1 MKQTLQDTVNRQI
14 ASWTVLYQKLHNY
27 HWFVKG
33 QQFFTLHEKF
43 EEYYGEAAAT
53 IDELA
58 ERLLAVGAKP
68 VGTLKECLDLSVIK
82 EANGGET
89 AEQMVEALIADFR
102 AITDDLK
109 QGIAQAEE
117 EGDDVTADIF
127 IGLVGTLDK
136 HVWMLQAFLG

>member
-1 MKQTLQDTVNRQI
+1 MKQALQDTVNRQI

-33 QQFFTLHEKF
+33 QAFFTLHEKF

-58 ERLLAVGAKP
+58 ERLLAVGGKP
-68 VGTLKECLDLSVIK
+68 VGTLKECLDLSVVK
-82 EANGGET
+82 EAAGGET
-89 AEQMVEALIADFR
+89 AEQMVETLIADFR

-136 HVWMLQAFLG
+136 HIWMLQAFLG